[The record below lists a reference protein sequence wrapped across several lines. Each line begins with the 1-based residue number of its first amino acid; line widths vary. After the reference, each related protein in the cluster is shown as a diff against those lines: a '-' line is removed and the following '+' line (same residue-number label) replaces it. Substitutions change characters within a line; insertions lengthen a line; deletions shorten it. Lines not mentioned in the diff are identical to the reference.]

1 MTLDE
6 LYRTLPNGFHDAEIK
21 RTILD
26 YENGTASLTLDVWVG
41 DMEGSPSGR
50 ELYRLAE
57 LTLEGLAFWIIQP
70 PYPDYL
76 SLLPLPG
83 SVRIDISGAE
93 HVPSAIRELPVPAGS
108 FINAICVGDWN
119 SFIYLAAQ
127 NARLTWLA
135 DAAPRD

>member
-6 LYRTLPNGFHDAEIK
+6 LAHTLPNGFHDTNIN

-26 YENGTASLTLDVWVG
+26 YEAGTASLTLDIFVG
-41 DMEGSPSGR
+41 EVDAEPNER

-57 LTLEGLAFWIIQP
+57 LTLEGLAFWIIEP
-70 PYPDYL
+70 PNSDYL
-76 SLLPLPG
+76 SWDPG

-108 FINAICVGDWN
+108 FLNTIYVYDWN

-127 NARLTWLA
+127 NARLIWLA
-135 DAAPRD
+135 DAQLRN

>member
-41 DMEGSPSGR
+41 DMDGSPSER
-50 ELYRLAE
+50 ELYRLSE

-70 PYPDYL
+70 PCSDYL
-76 SLLPLPG
+76 SLLPG

-93 HVPSAIRELPVPAGS
+93 HVPPAIRELPVPAGS
-108 FINAICVGDWN
+108 SVNAIYVYDWN